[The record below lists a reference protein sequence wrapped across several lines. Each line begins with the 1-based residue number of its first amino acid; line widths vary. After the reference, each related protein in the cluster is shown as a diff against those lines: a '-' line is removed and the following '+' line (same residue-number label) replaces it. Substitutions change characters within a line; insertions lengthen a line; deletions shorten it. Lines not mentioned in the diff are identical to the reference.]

1 MSIHRRVSSRARSVW
16 PSLALVTVALLTM
29 ACASAGRQAARS
41 AEERDWDTAVEYY
54 QRALQDDPDRPE
66 YRIGLQRA
74 MINPTIEHIAAG
86 RAFENQQELSAAFR
100 EYRAGAELDPSNS
113 EVSARAVSLE
123 RTLRE
128 RIEAARPPAPIE
140 AMRAQARQETAPP
153 LLNPASRDPLV
164 LDFRETS
171 LQDLIDFIGDATGI
185 NVSYDEQFQDRQVT
199 IRIDGLTLE
208 EALNHVL
215 STNQSF

>member
-1 MSIHRRVSSRARSVW
+1 
-16 PSLALVTVALLTM
+16 
-29 ACASAGRQAARS
+29 
-41 AEERDWDTAVEYY
+41 
-54 QRALQDDPDRPE
+54 
-66 YRIGLQRA
+66 
-74 MINPTIEHIAAG
+74 MINPSIEHIAAG

-215 STNQSF
+215 STNQSFYKVLNARAIIVGSRRRPRSGRSMRSRSFARSTCRTPTSRSSRSSSARS